1 MLEFDVDPITKIASI
16 PDIAREK
23 LDEKSLTKKQSFE
36 PASFVEK
43 LGLQKPDEKPRSFVE
58 AMQAGK
64 YGNIGS
70 KGGASEL

>member
-1 MLEFDVDPITKIASI
+1 LGGFATGSLSVKVKTNEHQEEE
-16 PDIAREK
+16 EK
-23 LDEKSLTKKQSFE
+23 TADKQSF
-36 PASFVEK
+36 VER

-70 KGGASEL
+70 KGGAREL